1 MPQHRPAEGFF
12 LPASVGQRYCL
23 LHPVADGVPTR
34 GAFLHVHAFAEEQN
48 KSRRMTAL
56 QARAFARA
64 GYAVL
69 QIDLYGCGDSSG
81 DFGDAR
87 WEIWLDDLRVAQ
99 AWLAQHQTAPVGLWG
114 TRLGALLALDY
125 ATNVSSGTPVREVL
139 LWQPVTSGDQ
149 YLTQFLRIRMA
160 NDMLAAEPDADS
172 AAPAHTNTTQAM
184 RAILAAGDNLEVAG
198 YLLTPA
204 LAASISA
211 MKLGALGTP
220 GMSVHWFEI
229 VADAA
234 RPLPQVAATVAA
246 ALRKR
251 GVELQLYLTPGSQ
264 FWASQEIVEAPALLA
279 ATLAFA
285 DRGLA

>member
-1 MPQHRPAEGFF
+1 MPQHGPAEGFF
-12 LPASVGQRYCL
+12 LPTGVGQRYCL
-23 LHPVADGVPTR
+23 FHPVANGVPAR

-87 WEIWLDDLRVAQ
+87 WEIWLDDLRAAH
-99 AWLAQHQTAPVGLWG
+99 AWLAQRQAAPVDLWG

-125 ATNVSSGTPVREVL
+125 ATNGSADTPVREVL
-139 LWQPVTSGDQ
+139 LWQPVTSGEQ

-160 NDMLAAEPDADS
+160 TDMLVAEPDAGS
-172 AAPAHTNTTQAM
+172 PAPARTSTTQAM
-184 RAILAAGDNLEVAG
+184 RASLAAGDSLEVAG
-198 YLLTPA
+198 YMLTPA
-204 LAASISA
+204 LATSIGA

-220 GMSVHWFEI
+220 GMRVHWFEV

-234 RPLPQVAATVAA
+234 RPLPPAAATAA
-246 ALRKR
+246 GALRTR
-251 GVELQLYLTPGSQ
+251 GVDLQLHLTPGPQ
-264 FWASQEIVEAPALLA
+264 FWAAQEIVEAPALLA

-285 DRGLA
+285 DGVPA